1 MLEHI
6 IWYWIGCICGV
17 ATYKIIFERG
27 SDKK

>member
-6 IWYWIGCICGV
+6 IWYLIGCICGV

-27 SDKK
+27 SDK

>member
-6 IWYWIGCICGV
+6 IWYLIGCICGV

-27 SDKK
+27 SDKE

>member
-1 MLEHI
+1 MGEHI
-6 IWYWIGCICGV
+6 IWYLIGCICGV